1 MPRGGKYYLRE
12 VIHMSKTKGGFT
24 LPGESGYEEL
34 TLRMAEKWGADV
46 IRDSD
51 GTELSP
57 EIINAGY
64 GIYSTI
70 CMIRDHNE
78 WAKANPDKL
87 QQSFLMTDP
96 IVAKDTTLQIEL
108 MKDFFVDQ
116 FAVNETE
123 DSKAYWQVF
132 DRTSNTEVKDWS
144 YADGVVTINNITPYH
159 KYTVNFL
166 AYRIWEEIS
175 MYNHTTNNW
184 DKEHLM
190 QIDPRHPETQAFMK
204 EWLVNWAETHPATTV
219 VRFTSMFY
227 NFVWIWGSDIRC
239 RDRFSDWGSYDFTV
253 SPLALKQFEE
263 KYGYKMTSEDFIN
276 MGKLNATHMACGPK
290 KLDWMEFINDFVVD
304 FGKELVDIVHK
315 YDKKAYVFYDD
326 SWVGVEP
333 WGRRFKDFG
342 FDGLIKCV
350 FNGFETRLCAGVDAV
365 DTHEIRLHPYLFP
378 VGLGGAPT
386 FMEGG
391 NPTLE
396 AKGYW
401 KNVRRG
407 LLRAKID
414 RIGLG
419 GYLSLTLPFPD
430 FNDYIEKISDEFRLI
445 KEFHKAGKPYV
456 LKPRVAVL
464 TFWGRLRSW
473 TCSGHYHE
481 HPEVDLI
488 NVIEAL
494 SGLPLDVDFISF
506 EDVKEKGLDNY
517 DVVINAGFAGSAWSG
532 GYKWRDDEVVTKLT
546 KWVAE
551 GGAFIGIN
559 EPSAVAGYDTYF
571 RMAHVLGMSEDTGAR
586 ICHGRYTF
594 EVESSDAVC
603 DGTEI
608 APKKNAYITDADTKV
623 LMAVDGVP
631 VITTHKLGKG
641 MGVYMSSFK
650 HGEINN
656 RTLLNLI
663 LTAAGESLDQK
674 YTTDNVYTECCY
686 YPGGRQLVV
695 INNSDTEQ
703 TTTVKTDMGNKTV
716 TLDAFD
722 TAIVEL

>member
-1 MPRGGKYYLRE
+1 MGK
-12 VIHMSKTKGGFT
+12 TTGGFT

-34 TLRMAEKWGADV
+34 TLQMAKKWGADV

-70 CMIRDHNE
+70 CIIRDHNE
-78 WAKANPDKL
+78 WAKQNPDKL
-87 QQSFLMTDP
+87 QQTFLMTNP
-96 IVAKDTTLQIEL
+96 VVAEGESLTIEL
-108 MKDFFVDQ
+108 MKDFFAEQ
-116 FAVNETE
+116 FKLNDSEE
-123 DSKAYWQVF
+123 SKAYWQVF
-132 DRTSNTEVKDWS
+132 DRTTNEEIKDWTYS
-144 YADGVVTINNITPYH
+144 NGAVTIKTTPYH

-166 AYRIWEEIS
+166 AWRIWEEIS

-184 DKEHLM
+184 DKEHLL
-190 QIDPRHPETQAFMK
+190 QIDPRYPETQAFMLD
-204 EWLVNWAETHPATTV
+204 WLKNWCETHPATTV

-227 NFVWIWGSDIRC
+227 NFVWIWGSNKRNPYL
-239 RDRFSDWGSYDFTV
+239 FSDWASYDFTV
-253 SPLALKQFEE
+253 SPLALKEFEK
-263 KYGYKMTSEDFIN
+263 KYGYAMTSEDFIN
-276 MGKLNATHMACGPK
+276 KGDLHASHMVCDQK
-290 KLDWMEFINDFVVD
+290 KLDWMDFVNEFVVT
-304 FGKELVDIVHK
+304 FGKKLVDLVHS
-315 YDKKAYVFYDD
+315 YGKKAYVFYDD

-333 WGRRFKDFG
+333 WGKRFKEFG

-350 FNGFETRLCAGVDAV
+350 FNAFETRLCAGVDAV

-407 LLRAKID
+407 LLRAPID

-419 GYLSLTLPFPD
+419 GYLSLTIPFPD
-430 FNDYIEKISDEFRLI
+430 FQDYIEKISDEFRELQV
-445 KEFHKAGKPYV
+445 FHKAGKPYV

-464 TFWGRLRSW
+464 TFWGSLRSW
-473 TCSGHYHE
+473 TCGGHYHE
-481 HPEVDLI
+481 HPELDLI

-494 SGLPLDVDFISF
+494 AGFPFDVDFISF

-517 DVVINAGFAGSAWSG
+517 DVVINAGFKKSAWSG

-546 KWVAE
+546 EWVAK
-551 GGAFIGIN
+551 GGAFIGVN
-559 EPSAVAGYDTYF
+559 QPSAVCGYDTEF
-571 RMAHVLGMSEDTGAR
+571 RMAHVMGVSEDTGSR
-586 ICHGRYTF
+586 LCHGKYEF
-594 EVESSDAVC
+594 EVENTGVVA
-603 DGTEI
+603 DGTDI
-608 APKKNAYITDADTKV
+608 AAKSNIYLIDADTKV
-623 LMAVDGVP
+623 LAAKDGVP
-631 VITTHKLGKG
+631 TITEKAFGKG
-641 MGVYMSSFK
+641 KGVYMSSFT
-650 HGEINN
+650 HGIANN

-663 LTAAGESLDQK
+663 LDAAGESLNQN
-674 YTTDNVYTECCY
+674 YLTDNANAECCY
-686 YPGGRQLVV
+686 YPGVDELVV
-695 INNSDTEQ
+695 INNADTTQ
-703 TTTVKTDMGNKTV
+703 TTTVKTEKGDKTV

-722 TAIVEL
+722 TQIIKL